1 MIKCVL
7 FDLDGVLVD
16 ACDWHYE
23 SLNRALD
30 NVAGFTISK
39 TDHESTYNGL
49 PTRTKLAILVDS
61 GHLDE
66 SQISRIW
73 ELKQEYTV
81 DVIQEKASIDVTKV
95 LLHKALQDRRLQ
107 IGCVTN
113 SIRKTAELMLKN
125 TGQLDMLDLLV
136 TNEDVGKPKPS
147 PEGYQKALA
156 HFNLQPEEV
165 LIFEDSEKGMHA
177 AIESGAFVV
186 QVQNATEVLPTFVL
200 SIIDQLEG
208 IE

>member
-49 PTRTKLAILVDS
+49 PTRTKLAMLVDS
-61 GHLDE
+61 RRLDE
-66 SQISRIW
+66 TQTSRIW

-81 DVIQEKASIDVTKV
+81 DVIQEKAGIDVTKV
-95 LLHKALQDRRLQ
+95 LLHKSLQDRRLQ

-136 TNEDVGKPKPS
+136 TNEDVDKPKPS

-156 HFNLQPEEV
+156 HFNLRPEEV
-165 LIFEDSEKGMHA
+165 LIFEDSEKGRHA

-200 SIIDQLEG
+200 SIIDQLENM
-208 IE
+208 E

>member
-49 PTRTKLAILVDS
+49 PTRTKLAMLVDS

-66 SQISRIW
+66 TQTSRIW

-81 DVIQEKASIDVTKV
+81 DVIQEKAGIDVTKV
-95 LLHKALQDRRLQ
+95 LLHKSLQDRRLQ

-136 TNEDVGKPKPS
+136 TNEDVDKPKPS

-156 HFNLQPEEV
+156 HFNLRPEEV

-200 SIIDQLEG
+200 SIIDQLEDM
-208 IE
+208 E

>member
-49 PTRTKLAILVDS
+49 PTRTKLAMLVDS

-66 SQISRIW
+66 TQTSRIW

-81 DVIQEKASIDVTKV
+81 DVIQEKAGIDVTKV
-95 LLHKALQDRRLQ
+95 LLHKSLQDRRLQ

-136 TNEDVGKPKPS
+136 TNEDVNKPKPS

-156 HFNLQPEEV
+156 YFNLRPEEV

-200 SIIDQLEG
+200 SIIDQLEDM
-208 IE
+208 E